1 MAKSKRSTKPQR
13 QSKHP
18 PGWEKDLN
26 PDRLAGQNLGE
37 QARLR
42 SAADIKELTKGL
54 EDFTNDELAQI
65 PIVASGQRLEQ
76 GAVYIDLRNRTSGPM
91 KATGDMTATESN
103 LYVAKAE
110 TPYEYWN
117 RLIDGI
123 SAAEETV
130 DKTLEDSFPTSDPPA
145 WTGGRERTKPGT
157 PEAPRE
163 KRAEP
168 KNR

>member
-13 QSKHP
+13 QRKHP

-26 PDRLAGQNLGE
+26 PDRLAGQNVGE
-37 QARLR
+37 QAPLR
-42 SAADIKELTKGL
+42 SAADVKELTECL
-54 EDFTNDELAQI
+54 EGFTNDELAQI

-91 KATGDMTATESN
+91 KATGDMTATESH
-103 LYVAKAE
+103 LYVAKAD

-117 RLIDGI
+117 RLVDAVSG
-123 SAAEETV
+123 AEKTV
-130 DKTLEDSFPTSDPPA
+130 YKTLEDSFPTSDPPA
-145 WTGGRERTKPGT
+145 WTTGRERAKPGT
-157 PEAPRE
+157 PEAPHE

-168 KNR
+168 KSR